1 MKKHS
6 KLFST
11 LLVFLLCLDLV
22 APVAQAMASTDGQ
35 ADGFTGLEASPSYEA
50 EGGETVENTAVVSQE
65 ETTTEQNDQQV
76 TVDMNI
82 NETTTHPTEQTE
94 GEVVQQE
101 NTATQVT
108 IDAQEEEVVEEP
120 SLEEDE
126 AREIQSGGNSIP
138 VNITNT
144 QIKGNKDSYHNGD
157 QIGIAMDW
165 NITPGTT
172 VQSGD
177 YFTVSYPHF
186 LNVANQTLQMD
197 HGVCEPANG
206 VMTCTFDDRVNGQDN
221 LSGGF
226 EFGAQLKFQ
235 DGSGKHNETITING
249 VAVGQVEVD
258 TGDGSAGTNPGGNT
272 GRDIGKWG
280 TRSMDDPSIIN
291 WTVELN
297 GDKKYDMIN
306 FTDTPGHGHKIVPGS
321 VTVGINGQ
329 TVAMPSQHV
338 ENFSVTEDSIS
349 MQLRTYRLDY
359 PVEKYSAT
367 IYYSTKITDE
377 NVKGWSNAATMT
389 PHGGQTQST
398 ETFVGKFGGAW
409 SQGELAK
416 YSGSF
421 TVVKTDEAGTPLQGA
436 TFNLKDN
443 EGNVVQTFTT
453 DENGQ
458 ATIASINGGH
468 YTLVETAAPVGYL
481 LNAEAI
487 EITLKFDQNQS
498 HTTTVVNEKAPENV
512 CTDFTVTVYEEV
524 EENGVTV
531 KKPLP
536 SAKVTI
542 NNGANSIVSK
552 VVVDENGKYVHD
564 HSLNEY
570 VVTAEAEGYVS
581 KTVTGTTT
589 EDNCGTEI
597 ILVKAEPT
605 PEPEV
610 CEDFTVN
617 TEDGSKVTIT
627 DKETN
632 EVISEGTVE
641 GGKFVTDKPLEPGKD
656 YTVTVEKDGYET
668 ATEKV
673 KGSEDNCEIT
683 VELTPVKDVC
693 ENFTVNTEDG
703 SKVTIIDKEGNVVE
717 EGTVE
722 GGKFVTDKPLEPG
735 TDYTVTVE
743 KEGYETVTKDV
754 KGSEDNCEVTVE
766 LTEKPTGGG
775 GGESPD
781 PEPTP
786 EPEHPEKPEPEEP
799 EQPTNVCEDFTVN
812 TEDGSKVTI
821 TDKETNEVISEGTV
835 EGGKFVTDKP
845 LEPGKDY
852 TVTVEK
858 DGYDKETVEVKG
870 SEKDCEITVELTE
883 TPAEKPAEKV
893 CEDFTV
899 ETEGNAK
906 VVIKDSEGN
915 IFAEGKAD
923 KDGKFVTDKPLVKD
937 ETYTVTVTK
946 TGYRKVEETVIGSE
960 ADCSI
965 ELPMKRRPSGGG
977 GGGTPTDPS
986 EPSNPTD
993 PENEKDKPEVV
1004 EPETPGTETPEVP
1017 EPETPGTE
1025 TPETPEP
1032 ETPEGETPVTPEVDE
1047 KDKPEVVENDKTP
1060 GTPSQPSVNEQDK
1073 PSVVDNA
1080 GSKAKPSV
1088 SKPGQSH
1095 SVQGETLPQTGEE
1108 QYMVFLGLGLFLVLF
1123 GAGMTYRS
1131 RKQA

>member
-35 ADGFTGLEASPSYEA
+35 VDGFTGLEASPSYEA
-50 EGGETVENTAVVSQE
+50 DGGETVENTAVVSQE
-65 ETTTEQNDQQV
+65 EPTTEQNDQQV
-76 TVDMNI
+76 TVDTNI
-82 NETTTHPTEQTE
+82 NETAVHPTEQTQ

-101 NTATQVT
+101 NTETQVT

-126 AREIQSGGNSIP
+126 AREVQSGGNQIS

-165 NITPGTT
+165 NITPGTK

-235 DGSGKHNETITING
+235 EGSGNHNETIYING
-249 VAVGQVEVD
+249 VAVGEVKVD
-258 TGDGSAGTNPGGNT
+258 AGDGSTGTNPGGNT

-297 GDKKYDMIN
+297 GDKKYDVIT

-359 PVEKYSAT
+359 PVEKYGAT
-367 IYYSTKITDE
+367 VYYSTKITDE
-377 NVKGWSNAATMT
+377 SVKGWSNTATMT
-389 PHGGQTQST
+389 PNGGQTQST
-398 ETFVGKFGGAW
+398 ETFVEKFGGAW

-416 YSGSF
+416 YRGSF

-458 ATIASINGGH
+458 ATIADIAGGH
-468 YTLVETAAPVGYL
+468 YTLVETAAPAGYL
-481 LNAEAI
+481 LNTEAI
-487 EITLKFDQNQS
+487 EVTLKFDQNQS

-542 NNGANSIVSK
+542 NSGANSIVSK
-552 VVVDENGKYVHD
+552 VEVDENGKYVHEQP
-564 HSLNEY
+564 LNEY

-605 PEPEV
+605 PEPTPEPEV

-627 DKETN
+627 DKEGN
-632 EVISEGTVE
+632 VVEEGTVE
-641 GGKFVTDKPLEPGKD
+641 GGKFVTAKPLEPGKD

-668 ATEKV
+668 VTKDV
-673 KGSEDNCEIT
+673 TGSEDNC
-683 VELTPVKDVC
+683 
-693 ENFTVNTEDG
+693 
-703 SKVTIIDKEGNVVE
+703 
-717 EGTVE
+717 GT
-722 GGKFVTDKPLEPG
+722 
-735 TDYTVTVE
+735 
-743 KEGYETVTKDV
+743 
-754 KGSEDNCEVTVE
+754 TVE

-781 PEPTP
+781 PDPTP
-786 EPEHPEKPEPEEP
+786 TEPEHPEKPEPEEP

-835 EGGKFVTDKP
+835 EGGKFVTEKP

-883 TPAEKPAEKV
+883 TPEEKPAEKV

-899 ETEGNAK
+899 ETERYAK

-915 IFAEGKAD
+915 VFAEGKAD

-977 GGGTPTDPS
+977 GGGTPTDPT

-1004 EPETPGTETPEVP
+1004 EPETPGTETPETP
-1017 EPETPGTE
+1017 ETE
-1025 TPETPEP
+1025 TPETPET
-1032 ETPEGETPVTPEVDE
+1032 ETPEGETPETPEVDE

-1060 GTPSQPSVNEQDK
+1060 GKPSQPSVNEQDK

-1080 GSKAKPSV
+1080 GSKTKPSV
-1088 SKPGQSH
+1088 SKPGQNA
-1095 SVQGETLPQTGEE
+1095 VQGETLPQTGEE
-1108 QYMVFLGLGLFLVLF
+1108 QYLLFLGLGLFLVLF

>member
-35 ADGFTGLEASPSYEA
+35 VDGFTGLEASPSYEA
-50 EGGETVENTAVVSQE
+50 DGGETVENTAVVSQE
-65 ETTTEQNDQQV
+65 EPTTEQNDQQV
-76 TVDMNI
+76 TVDTNI
-82 NETTTHPTEQTE
+82 NETAVHPTDQTQ

-101 NTATQVT
+101 NTETQVT

-126 AREIQSGGNSIP
+126 AREVQSGGNQIS

-165 NITPGTT
+165 NITPGTK

-235 DGSGKHNETITING
+235 EGSGNHNETIYING
-249 VAVGQVEVD
+249 VAVGEVKVD
-258 TGDGSAGTNPGGNT
+258 AGDGSTGTNPGGNT

-297 GDKKYDMIN
+297 GDKKYDMIT

-359 PVEKYSAT
+359 PVEKYGAT
-367 IYYSTKITDE
+367 VYYSTKITDE
-377 NVKGWSNAATMT
+377 SVKGWSNTATMT
-389 PHGGQTQST
+389 PNGGQTQST
-398 ETFVGKFGGAW
+398 ETFVEKFGGAW

-416 YSGSF
+416 YRGSF

-458 ATIASINGGH
+458 ATIADIAGGH
-468 YTLVETAAPVGYL
+468 YTLVETAAPAGYL
-481 LNAEAI
+481 LNTEAI
-487 EITLKFDQNQS
+487 EVTLKFDQNQS

-542 NNGANSIVSK
+542 NSGANSIVSK
-552 VVVDENGKYVHD
+552 VEVDENGKYVHEQP
-564 HSLNEY
+564 LNEY

-605 PEPEV
+605 PEPTPEPEV

-627 DKETN
+627 DKEGN
-632 EVISEGTVE
+632 VVEEGTVE
-641 GGKFVTDKPLEPGKD
+641 GGKFVTAKPLEPGKDYTVTVEKDGYETATEKVKGSEDNCEITVELKEKPTGGGGGESPDPDPTPTEPEHPEKPEPEEPEQPTNVCEDFTVNTEDGSKVTITDKEGNVVEEGTVENGKFVTAKPLEPGKD

-703 SKVTIIDKEGNVVE
+703 SKVTITDKEGNVVE

-722 GGKFVTDKPLEPG
+722 NGKFVTK
-735 TDYTVTVE
+735 
-743 KEGYETVTKDV
+743 
-754 KGSEDNCEVTVE
+754 
-766 LTEKPTGGG
+766 
-775 GGESPD
+775 
-781 PEPTP
+781 
-786 EPEHPEKPEPEEP
+786 
-799 EQPTNVCEDFTVN
+799 
-812 TEDGSKVTI
+812 
-821 TDKETNEVISEGTV
+821 
-835 EGGKFVTDKP
+835 KP

-870 SEKDCEITVELTE
+870 SEKDCEMTVELTE
-883 TPAEKPAEKV
+883 TPVGKV

-899 ETEGNAK
+899 ETERYAK

-915 IFAEGKAD
+915 VFAEGKAD

-977 GGGTPTDPS
+977 GGGTPTDPTDPTDPT

-1004 EPETPGTETPEVP
+1004 EPETPGTEI
-1017 EPETPGTE
+1017 PETPETE
-1025 TPETPEP
+1025 TPETPET
-1032 ETPEGETPVTPEVDE
+1032 ETPETPEVDE

-1060 GTPSQPSVNEQDK
+1060 GKPSQPSVNEQDK

-1080 GSKAKPSV
+1080 GSKTKPSV
-1088 SKPGQSH
+1088 SKPGQNA
-1095 SVQGETLPQTGEE
+1095 VQGETLPQTGEE
-1108 QYMVFLGLGLFLVLF
+1108 QYLLFLGLGLFLVLF